1 VSQKATPETIDIVVT
16 EETNTDLKTKIQRN
30 TKQLAAVTAGIIAL
44 GVVAVLA
51 AKKTKKVVEETPEA

>member
-1 VSQKATPETIDIVVT
+1 MSTKATPEIIDVVVT

-30 TKQLAAVTAGIIAL
+30 TKQLAAVTAGIVAL